1 MEKQFNE
8 LMANDGWISDLKIL
22 LFHCVPLVKMLFYEN
37 DTSACK
43 LILHYDFHVTVTQ
56 FTGSKK
62 KKGVAMHYATGIE
75 LNY

>member
-1 MEKQFNE
+1 
-8 LMANDGWISDLKIL
+8 MADDGWISDLKIL

-62 KKGVAMHYATGIE
+62 KKKKVLLCTTLLE
-75 LNY
+75 LN

>member
-1 MEKQFNE
+1 
-8 LMANDGWISDLKIL
+8 MADDHSESDLKIL

-43 LILHYDFHVTVTQ
+43 LRLHYDFHVTVTQ

-62 KKGVAMHYATGIE
+62 KKALLCSVLLE
-75 LNY
+75 LN